1 MAEESQEIKKGFSKF
16 LEKFSADNAEK
27 RASDKI
33 ALDKQREE
41 LTQLKAT
48 IEAQGGVAAK
58 NAEYNKADL
67 DIKNKEF
74 NLQKRSATN
83 KGAQEEIQKE
93 QDAANKKQG
102 TILQKIS
109 GGIGGILGNMKE
121 KALAAGKGLMSIL
134 KVRGQGTLVH
144 LPSPTIVNLLMVY
157 QQSNI

>member
-1 MAEESQEIKKGFSKF
+1 MAEESQEIKKGFSNF

-74 NLQKRSATN
+74 NL
-83 KGAQEEIQKE
+83 
-93 QDAANKKQG
+93 
-102 TILQKIS
+102 
-109 GGIGGILGNMKE
+109 
-121 KALAAGKGLMSIL
+121 
-134 KVRGQGTLVH
+134 
-144 LPSPTIVNLLMVY
+144 
-157 QQSNI
+157 

>member
-27 RASDKI
+27 RASDKA

-41 LTQLKAT
+41 LTQLKST
-48 IEAQGGVAAK
+48 IEAQGGIAEK

-83 KGAQEEIQKE
+83 KGE
-93 QDAANKKQG
+93 
-102 TILQKIS
+102 
-109 GGIGGILGNMKE
+109 
-121 KALAAGKGLMSIL
+121 
-134 KVRGQGTLVH
+134 V
-144 LPSPTIVNLLMVY
+144 
-157 QQSNI
+157 